1 MATSAD
7 RHGERNRLLLALSGA
22 EYERLLPSLETL
34 SIPAGHVLHH
44 SSQPISA
51 VYFPQRCVV
60 STLIAD
66 DDGGWVE
73 VQTVGNEGIVGLGVF
88 LGERLVVA
96 NTVTRVPDHAMKM
109 SAEAFRSALRRSG
122 PLRRIL
128 FRYTQ
133 TVLRTLSLATL
144 CHRHHRLEARCAHCL
159 LTTQDRVG
167 ADRFLLTQSSLA
179 QMAGARRPSIVSAAA
194 VLRGAGLIRYSRG
207 HMTIVDRAGLEAASC
222 SCYGI
227 LRADYQRLFDR
238 SPGDRVGA
246 P

>member
-1 MATSAD
+1 MATNAAH
-7 RHGERNRLLLALSGA
+7 HGERNRLLLALSGA
-22 EYERLLPSLETL
+22 EYQRLLPSLEML
-34 SIPAGHVLHH
+34 SIPAGRVLHH
-44 SSQPISA
+44 PSQPITA

-60 STLIAD
+60 STLITD

-88 LGERLVVA
+88 LGERIVVA
-96 NTVTRVPDHAMKM
+96 RAVARVPDHAMKM
-109 SAEAFRSALRRSG
+109 SVAAFRSALRRSG

-144 CHRHHRLEARCAHCL
+144 CQRFHRLEARCAHCL

-207 HMTIVDRAGLEAASC
+207 RVTIIDRVGLEAASC
-222 SCYGI
+222 ACYGI
-227 LRADYQRLFDR
+227 LRADYERLFDSAHR
-238 SPGDRVGA
+238 TTR
-246 P
+246 